1 MGYALILAVV
11 VLVGS
16 MIALA
21 VLARRAST
29 QAFVDGLDDFAQA
42 PGPRRCEL
50 AAGVLR
56 HLKRVDPPQR
66 RQEIWD
72 HIEMPLLEALP
83 DCPPEL
89 KPILINRLDELYRSL
104 KHRDYQR
111 RIMTMRNSLV
121 PPDTESA

>member
-1 MGYALILAVV
+1 MGYALILAVAA
-11 VLVGS
+11 LMGC

-29 QAFVDGLDDFAQA
+29 QAFVDGLDDFPQA

-50 AAGVLR
+50 AVGVLR
-56 HLKRVDPPQR
+56 HLKRVDPPER

-72 HIEMPLLEALP
+72 AIELPLLQALP

-89 KPILINRLDELYRSL
+89 KPIMINRLDDLHRSI
-104 KHRDYQR
+104 KHREYQR

-121 PPDTESA
+121 PETADQA